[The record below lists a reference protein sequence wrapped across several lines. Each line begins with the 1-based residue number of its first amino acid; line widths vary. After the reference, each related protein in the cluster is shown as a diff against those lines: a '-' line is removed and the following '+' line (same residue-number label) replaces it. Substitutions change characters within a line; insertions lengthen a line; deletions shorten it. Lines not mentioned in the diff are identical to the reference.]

1 MDIAPSTFE
10 ITYFFQ
16 KDVREATE
24 PADLDEK
31 RHVIMSRA
39 TTVTRAINKLI
50 RELKGEAKIDN
61 AKEVVILEAKV
72 VPGV

>member
-1 MDIAPSTFE
+1 
-10 ITYFFQ
+10 
-16 KDVREATE
+16 
-24 PADLDEK
+24 
-31 RHVIMSRA
+31 MSRA